1 MQREVLLVEDNEDV
15 RVALVELLEL
25 MGHRVEAVSD
35 GLAAV
40 QRARVSRPQVILVD
54 LGIPGI
60 DGLEVARRIRAEFGE
75 ALRLV
80 AMTGASRA
88 EDRRAALEAGF
99 DAHLVKPIEVADLEA
114 VLAHRG

>member
-1 MQREVLLVEDNEDV
+1 MGREVLLVEDSEDV

-35 GLAAV
+35 GLTAV
-40 QRARVSRPQVILVD
+40 QRARATRPQVVLVD

-60 DGLEVARRIRAEFGE
+60 DGLEVARRIRAELGE
-75 ALRLV
+75 TPRLV

-88 EDRRAALEAGF
+88 EDRRLALEAGF
-99 DAHLVKPIEVADLEA
+99 DAHLVKPIEVTELEA
-114 VLAHRG
+114 VLVAHE

>member
-1 MQREVLLVEDNEDV
+1 MRREVLLVEDSDDV

-25 MGHRVEAVSD
+25 LGHRVEAVSD

-40 QRARVSRPQVILVD
+40 KRACASRPEVVLVD

-60 DGLEVARRIRAEFGE
+60 DGLEVARRIRAELGE
-75 ALRLV
+75 APRLV
-80 AMTGASRA
+80 AMTGAARA
-88 EDRRAALEAGF
+88 EDRRLALEAGF

-114 VLAHRG
+114 VLARGR